1 MVNGKSMNG
10 EVSPEQA
17 QKIIDMLTEGGA
29 IDDVNAPLALRLIPL
44 AEELENHDLV
54 GRLLV
59 HAESVAA
66 DELETGWVSFEKLRF
81 DNASIDNFVE
91 LAAMAENISDGSPLA
106 AAVLHHVGLLHLSAE
121 DYDNCK
127 MFTTRSMR
135 VREQVED
142 QAGLVYSLAVL
153 EACEKRQNNHDS
165 ALAHGTRRLEI
176 LTKLGDR
183 EGLME
188 SMADVAH
195 TQATLGSLDAAI
207 DLYNQ
212 SLELSNELEDVS
224 GQFVARWGL
233 ADICE
238 IQGDYQT
245 AMLHL
250 SDCLHS
256 FIAFGLPAPTPIRE
270 RLDALTKLELPS
282 QEE

>member
-1 MVNGKSMNG
+1 VLNGKSMNG

-17 QKIIDMLTEGGA
+17 QRIIDMLTEGGA
-29 IDDVNAPLALRLIPL
+29 IDSVNAPLALRLIPL

-106 AAVLHHVGLLHLSAE
+106 AAVLHHVGLLYLSAE

-135 VREQVED
+135 VREQVDD
-142 QAGLVYSLAVL
+142 QAGLVYSLALL

-282 QEE
+282 EEE

>member
-1 MVNGKSMNG
+1 MNG

-29 IDDVNAPLALRLIPL
+29 IDNVNAPLALRLIPL

-106 AAVLHHVGLLHLSAE
+106 AAVLHHVGLLYLSAE

-282 QEE
+282 EEE

>member
-29 IDDVNAPLALRLIPL
+29 IDNVNAPLALRLIPL

-54 GRLLV
+54 GRLIV

-106 AAVLHHVGLLHLSAE
+106 AAVLHHVGLLYLSAE

-282 QEE
+282 EEE

>member
-29 IDDVNAPLALRLIPL
+29 IDNVNAPLALRLIPL

-106 AAVLHHVGLLHLSAE
+106 AAVLHHVGLLYLSAE

-142 QAGLVYSLAVL
+142 QAGLVYSLAVI

-282 QEE
+282 EEE

>member
-29 IDDVNAPLALRLIPL
+29 IDNVNAPLALRLIPL

-106 AAVLHHVGLLHLSAE
+106 AAVLHHVGLLYLSAE

-135 VREQVED
+135 FREQVED

-282 QEE
+282 EEE

>member
-29 IDDVNAPLALRLIPL
+29 IDNVNAPLALRLIPL

-106 AAVLHHVGLLHLSAE
+106 AAVLHHVGLLYLSAE

-282 QEE
+282 EEE

>member
-1 MVNGKSMNG
+1 MLNGKSMNG

-17 QKIIDMLTEGGA
+17 QRIIDMLTEGGA
-29 IDDVNAPLALRLIPL
+29 IDNVNAPLALRLIPL

-106 AAVLHHVGLLHLSAE
+106 AAVLHHVGLLYLSAE

-135 VREQVED
+135 VREQVDD

>member
-29 IDDVNAPLALRLIPL
+29 IDNVNAPLALRLIPL

-106 AAVLHHVGLLHLSAE
+106 AAVLHHVGLLRLSAE

>member
-1 MVNGKSMNG
+1 MSG

-17 QKIIDMLTEGGA
+17 KRIIDMLTEGGA
-29 IDDVNAPLALRLIPL
+29 IKNVNAPLALRLIPL
-44 AEELENHDLV
+44 AEELENFELV
-54 GRLLV
+54 ERLLQ
-59 HAESVAA
+59 HAENSAV
-66 DELETGWVSFEKLRF
+66 DDLESGWVKFEQLRWQNSQT
-81 DNASIDNFVE
+81 DQFVE
-91 LAAMAENISDGSPLA
+91 LAANAEKIDDGRPLA
-106 AAVLHHVGLLHLSAE
+106 AAVLHHVGLMYLGTE
-121 DYDNCK
+121 EYDNC
-127 MFTTRSMR
+127 MVFTSRSMR
-135 VREQVED
+135 IREQIDD

-153 EACEKRQNNHDS
+153 EACEKRQNKHDS
-165 ALAHGTRRLEI
+165 ALVHGTRRLEI
-176 LTKLGDR
+176 LTNLGDQ

-195 TQATLGSLDAAI
+195 TQATLGNLDAAV

-212 SLELSNELEDVS
+212 SLELSNDLEDVS

-256 FIAFGLPAPTPIRE
+256 FIAFGLPAPVPIRE
-270 RLDALTKLELPS
+270 RLDSLTKLESPA
-282 QEE
+282 EEE

>member
-29 IDDVNAPLALRLIPL
+29 IDNVNAPLALRLIPL
-44 AEELENHDLV
+44 AEDLENHDLV

-91 LAAMAENISDGSPLA
+91 LAAMAENITDGSPLA
-106 AAVLHHVGLLHLSAE
+106 AAVLHHVGLLYLSAE

-135 VREQVED
+135 VREQVDD

>member
-17 QKIIDMLTEGGA
+17 QRIIDMLTEGGA
-29 IDDVNAPLALRLIPL
+29 IDSVNAPLALRLIPL

-106 AAVLHHVGLLHLSAE
+106 AAVLHHVGLLYLSAE

-282 QEE
+282 EEE

>member
-1 MVNGKSMNG
+1 M
-10 EVSPEQA
+10 
-17 QKIIDMLTEGGA
+17 
-29 IDDVNAPLALRLIPL
+29 
-44 AEELENHDLV
+44 
-54 GRLLV
+54 
-59 HAESVAA
+59 
-66 DELETGWVSFEKLRF
+66 
-81 DNASIDNFVE
+81 
-91 LAAMAENISDGSPLA
+91 
-106 AAVLHHVGLLHLSAE
+106 
-121 DYDNCK
+121 
-127 MFTTRSMR
+127 
-135 VREQVED
+135 
-142 QAGLVYSLAVL
+142 
-153 EACEKRQNNHDS
+153 
-165 ALAHGTRRLEI
+165 
-176 LTKLGDR
+176 TKLGDR

-282 QEE
+282 EEE